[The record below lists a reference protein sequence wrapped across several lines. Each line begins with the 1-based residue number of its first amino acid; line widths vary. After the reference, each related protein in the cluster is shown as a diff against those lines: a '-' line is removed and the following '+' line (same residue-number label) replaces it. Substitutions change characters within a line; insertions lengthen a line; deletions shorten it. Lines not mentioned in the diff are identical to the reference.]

1 MAKHHFMGLNLR
13 RKIALKQA
21 RFILIIAL
29 LLGVFST
36 GLQIYLDLQQ
46 VRKNTTED
54 IERII
59 SLYRDTATQAVYNL
73 NAFQANE
80 VTSSLIS
87 YPTIYHAQLIDDFSE
102 TLAEH
107 RRDQTLSSSFLS
119 LPAQQLFDL
128 NRYIEMELELA
139 SVNSGN
145 ERARLIVELDT
156 IHVAN
161 SFSQRAINSLL
172 LGLMHSVALAAI
184 ILLLIYRYL
193 SRPIVQTAKWVNELR
208 SEGKS
213 SALPYTAE
221 DELGD
226 LVRSFS
232 GLWKDREAATDKLT
246 KMVAELSES
255 EHFSRSIMDN
265 AGDAMFLCELDSTIF
280 RVNNQGAST
289 LGLSKQQLRDT
300 KLAEYSK
307 NYSFDEYLQLCEGIS
322 DTQVT
327 TFEDLQIN
335 ANGKVFPVEARAIK
349 LSLQSDEYLLIVARD
364 ISVRKQA
371 EKQIHELAFYDTLTG
386 LPNRRLYLDRLTASL
401 ELHQANHSFGAVL
414 FLDLD
419 RFKTINDS
427 LGHGVGD
434 ELLNNIAQRLTHV
447 LPIESTCARFGG
459 DEFVILLPETGS
471 SSDVCADVSAH
482 VAQEVLKVMSEPFSI
497 EGHTLYCT
505 ASLGIAV
512 FPASDASAQDI
523 IRQADT
529 ALYRVKAMGRN
540 GFQFYDPE
548 MQSTAQE
555 RLEVEKG
562 LHQALK
568 SNQFVLWFQPQIC
581 KDGQIIGAEALIRWQ
596 HPEKGLIFPG
606 GFIQVAEESGQIVEI
621 GNWVLREG
629 LKHLAKWRADGLP
642 ESFQRLAIN
651 ISPMQFMQV
660 DFVDQVI
667 SLMAEFD
674 LPGDAVE
681 LEITENMLLNN
692 FEVASH
698 KMKLLK
704 GKGVCFAIDDFGTG
718 YSSLKYLRNLPLDI
732 LKIDRSFVTG
742 LRSKSEEAAIV
753 EVIMATA
760 DRLGLLV
767 IAEGV
772 ETLEEKET
780 LVELG
785 CDCFQG
791 YLLSKPLPADKFI
804 EFSSANSSAEID

>member
-1 MAKHHFMGLNLR
+1 MAKHQFMGLNLR

-193 SRPIVQTAKWVNELR
+193 SRPIVQIAKWVNELR

-322 DTQVT
+322 DTQVI

>member
-128 NRYIEMELELA
+128 NRYIEMELDLA

-161 SFSQRAINSLL
+161 SFSQRAINSLF

-213 SALPYTAE
+213 SVLPYTAE

-232 GLWKDREAATDKLT
+232 GLWKDREAVTDKLT

-289 LGLSKQQLRDT
+289 LGLSKQQLRNT
-300 KLAEYSK
+300 KLADYSK

-349 LSLQSDEYLLIVARD
+349 LSLQSHEYLLIVARD

-629 LKHLAKWRADGLP
+629 LKHLAKWRAEGLP

-667 SLMAEFD
+667 SLMDEFD

-704 GKGVCFAIDDFGTG
+704 GKGVSFAIDDFGTG

-753 EVIMATA
+753 EVILATA

>member
-1 MAKHHFMGLNLR
+1 MAKQHFMGLNLR
-13 RKIALKQA
+13 RKIVLKQA

-29 LLGVFST
+29 LLGMSST

-46 VRKNTTED
+46 VRKSTTED

-59 SLYRDTATQAVYNL
+59 SMYRDTATQAVYNL

-80 VTSSLIS
+80 VTQSLIS

-102 TLAEH
+102 TLSEH
-107 RRDQTLSSSFLS
+107 RRDQTLSASVISFS
-119 LPAQQLFDL
+119 AQQLFNL

-156 IHVAN
+156 IYVAN

-172 LGLMHSVALAAI
+172 LGLMHNVALAAI
-184 ILLLIYRYL
+184 FLLLIYRFL
-193 SRPIVQTAKWVNELR
+193 SRPIVKTAKWVNELR
-208 SEGKS
+208 TGDKNA
-213 SALPYTAE
+213 ALPYTGE

-232 GLWKDREAATDKLT
+232 GLWKDREAVTDKLT
-246 KMVAELSES
+246 EMVAELSES

-265 AGDAMFLCELDSTIF
+265 AGDAMFLCALDSTIF

-289 LGLSKQQLRDT
+289 LGLSKEQLCNT
-300 KLAEYSK
+300 KLADYSK
-307 NYSFDEYLQLCEGIS
+307 NYSYEQYQQVCEGIS
-322 DTQVT
+322 EAQVS

-335 ANGKVFPVEARAIK
+335 ANGTVFPVEARAIK
-349 LSLQSDEYLLIVARD
+349 LMLQSQEYLLIIARD

-386 LPNRRLYLDRLTASL
+386 LPNRRLYLDRLTASI

-512 FPASDASAQDI
+512 FPAAASAQDI

-581 KDGQIIGAEALIRWQ
+581 KDGKIIGAEALIRWQ

-606 GFIQVAEESGQIVEI
+606 GFVQVAEESGQIIEI

-629 LKHLAKWRADGLP
+629 LKHLAQWRANGLP

-667 SLMAEFD
+667 RLMDEFN

-692 FEVASH
+692 FDVASH
-698 KMKLLK
+698 KMNLLK
-704 GKGVCFAIDDFGTG
+704 GKGVSFAIDDFGTG
-718 YSSLKYLRNLPLDI
+718 YSSLKYLRHLPLDI

-742 LRSKSEEAAIV
+742 LRSESEEAAIV
-753 EVIMATA
+753 EVILATA

-772 ETLEEKET
+772 ETIEEKET

-804 EFSSANSSAEID
+804 QFSSANAATLID

>member
-1 MAKHHFMGLNLR
+1 MGLNLR
-13 RKIALKQA
+13 RKIVLKQA

-36 GLQIYLDLQQ
+36 GLQIYLDLRQ
-46 VRKNTTED
+46 VRKSTTED

-59 SLYRDTATQAVYNL
+59 SMYRDTATQAVYNL

-80 VTSSLIS
+80 ITSSLIS
-87 YPTIYHAQLIDDFSE
+87 YPTIYHAQLIDDFRE
-102 TLAEH
+102 TLSEH
-107 RRDQTLSSSFLS
+107 RRDQTLNSSFLS

-156 IHVAN
+156 IYVAN

-172 LGLMHSVALAAI
+172 LGLMHNVALAVI
-184 ILLLIYRYL
+184 FLLLIYHFL
-193 SRPIVQTAKWVNELR
+193 SRPIVKTAKWVNELR
-208 SEGKS
+208 TGNQNSV
-213 SALPYTAE
+213 LPYTGE

-226 LVRSFS
+226 LVRNFS
-232 GLWKDREAATDKLT
+232 GLWKDREAVTDKLT
-246 KMVAELSES
+246 EMVSELSES

-289 LGLSKQQLRDT
+289 LGLSKEQLCNT
-300 KLAEYSK
+300 KLADYSK
-307 NYSFDEYLQLCEGIS
+307 NYSFEEYQQVCEGIS
-322 DTQVT
+322 ETHVT

-335 ANGKVFPVEARAIK
+335 ANGTAFPVEARAIK
-349 LSLQSDEYLLIVARD
+349 LTLQSQEYLLIIARD
-364 ISVRKQA
+364 ISVRKEA
-371 EKQIHELAFYDTLTG
+371 EKRIHELAFYDTLTG
-386 LPNRRLYLDRLTASL
+386 LPNRRLYLDRLTASI
-401 ELHQANHSFGAVL
+401 ELHQANHSFGSVL

-471 SSDVCADVSAH
+471 SAEICADVSAH

-512 FPASDASAQDI
+512 FPAADALAQDI

-581 KDGQIIGAEALIRWQ
+581 KNGQIIGAEALIRWK
-596 HPEKGLIFPG
+596 HPEKGLLFPG
-606 GFIQVAEESGQIVEI
+606 GFIPVAEESGQIVEI

-629 LKHLAKWRADGLP
+629 LKQLAQWRADGFP

-667 SLMAEFD
+667 RLMEEFD
-674 LPGDAVE
+674 LPGNVVE

-692 FEVASH
+692 FDVASH
-698 KMKLLK
+698 KMNLLK
-704 GKGVCFAIDDFGTG
+704 SKGVSFAIDDFGTG
-718 YSSLKYLRNLPLDI
+718 YSSLKYLRHLPLDI

-742 LRSKSEEAAIV
+742 LRSESEEAAIV
-753 EVIMATA
+753 EVILATA

-772 ETLEEKET
+772 ETIEEKET

-804 EFSSANSSAEID
+804 EFSSEKAATLID

>member
-1 MAKHHFMGLNLR
+1 MAKRHSMGLNLK
-13 RKIALKQA
+13 RKIAFKQA
-21 RFILIIAL
+21 RFILVIAL

-46 VRKNTTED
+46 VRKSTTED

-59 SLYRDTATQAVYNL
+59 SMYRDTATQAVFNL

-87 YPTIYHAQLIDDFSE
+87 YPTIYHAQLIDDFNE

-107 RRDQTLSSSFLS
+107 RRDQTSSSSFLS
-119 LPAQQLFDL
+119 LSTQKLFDL
-128 NRYIEMELELA
+128 NRYIEMELA
-139 SVNSGN
+139 VVNSGN

-156 IHVAN
+156 LYVAN
-161 SFSQRAINSLL
+161 SFTLRAINSLL
-172 LGLMHSVALAAI
+172 LGLMHNVALAAI
-184 ILLLIYRYL
+184 FLLLIYRFL
-193 SRPIVQTAKWVNELR
+193 SRPIVKTAEWVNELR
-208 SEGKS
+208 TEGKS

-232 GLWKDREAATDKLT
+232 GLWKDREAVTDKLT
-246 KMVAELSES
+246 EMVAELSES
-255 EHFSRSIMDN
+255 EYFSRSIMEN
-265 AGDAMFLCELDSTIF
+265 AGDAMFLCSLDSRIF
-280 RVNNQGAST
+280 RVNNQGSRT
-289 LGLSKQQLRDT
+289 LGLSKEQICNT
-300 KLAEYSK
+300 HLADYSK
-307 NYSFDEYLQLCEGIS
+307 NYSFAEFQQLCEGIKES
-322 DTQVT
+322 QVT
-327 TFEDLQIN
+327 TFEDVQIS
-335 ANGKVFPVEARAIK
+335 ADGATFPVEARAIK
-349 LSLQSDEYLLIVARD
+349 LTLQSKEYLLIIARD

-386 LPNRRLYLDRLTASL
+386 LPNRRLYMDRLTASI
-401 ELHQANHSFGAVL
+401 ELHQANHSYGAVL

-434 ELLNNIAQRLTHV
+434 ELLNKIAQRLTHV
-447 LPIESTCARFGG
+447 LPVESTCARFGG

-471 SSDVCADVSAH
+471 SSEVCADVSAH

-512 FPASDASAQDI
+512 FPAADASAQDI

-568 SNQFVLWFQPQIC
+568 ANQFALWFQPQIC

-596 HPEKGLIFPG
+596 HPQKGLVFPG
-606 GFIQVAEESGQIVEI
+606 GFIPVAEESGQIIEI

-629 LKHLAKWRADGLP
+629 LKHLAKWREDGLP

-667 SLMAEFD
+667 RLMDEFN

-698 KMKLLK
+698 KMCLLK
-704 GKGVCFAIDDFGTG
+704 DKGVSFAIDDFGTG
-718 YSSLKYLRNLPLDI
+718 YSSLKYLRHLPLDI

-742 LRSKSEEAAIV
+742 LRPESEEAAIV
-753 EVIMATA
+753 EVILATA

-772 ETLEEKET
+772 ETTEEKDT
-780 LVELG
+780 LEKLG

-791 YLLSKPLPADKFI
+791 YLLSKPLPADQFV
-804 EFSSANSSAEID
+804 EFSSSSTVAVIE

>member
-1 MAKHHFMGLNLR
+1 MGLNLR

-87 YPTIYHAQLIDDFSE
+87 YPTVYHAQLIDDFSE

-128 NRYIEMELELA
+128 NRYIEMELELT

-232 GLWKDREAATDKLT
+232 GLWKDREAVTDKLT

-289 LGLSKQQLRDT
+289 LGLSKRQLRNT
-300 KLAEYSK
+300 KLADYSK

-322 DTQVT
+322 ETQVT
-327 TFEDLQIN
+327 TFEDLQIT

-349 LSLQSDEYLLIVARD
+349 LSLQSHEYLLIVARD

-447 LPIESTCARFGG
+447 LPLESTCARFGG

-512 FPASDASAQDI
+512 FPAVDASAQDI

-629 LKHLAKWRADGLP
+629 LKHLAKWRAEGLP

-667 SLMAEFD
+667 SLMDEFD

-704 GKGVCFAIDDFGTG
+704 GKGVSFAIDDFGTG

-753 EVIMATA
+753 EVILATA

>member
-1 MAKHHFMGLNLR
+1 MGLNLR